1 MSPQPLARAP
11 NTDQNRQTEA
21 PATVNPESFRLPL
34 AYYRSQTRYPQLSDA
49 DWPLPAQLD
58 EIIEALGGGQQ
69 DPRFDTAARALDV
82 TPDELREASRFF
94 VRQVLFA
101 PKGDFYRVL
110 GVDPGAGAEQIKQH
124 HRLLMR
130 IFHPDRRHAH
140 EWERH
145 FANRINEA
153 WTTLRDPKM
162 RRSYDRK
169 LGPRRIRPHTA
180 NAQAEAARTRARGFE
195 QPRDSHDLS
204 PKPGEILYRSRLWNR
219 KPSAIIWSAI
229 LLIAVSAAG
238 LAIFTSRQGVLSWQ
252 AGDEQPVSA
261 NLAGVGSTP
270 PTATGAIDLAQRQ
283 DDLDE
288 TGPDA
293 VATEPTP
300 KLLQK
305 SSPAGSVKA
314 GLETHDS
321 QPAELA
327 TTRHDEEQET
337 VVPDQTGEATP
348 DRIDVGID
356 RMIARVESPVVP
368 AETPPYRTNVE
379 SPATPA
385 EVRPPEVAS
394 DSPAREATPPSPAQP
409 SEASAAAV
417 TQSSAQPSATAML
430 IPRIVE
436 AVASPKPSKPTT
448 KPAPVPPFD
457 KEMTTVARQEPSPA
471 PAETGGDAEQTISR
485 SPASQA
491 GRPEQTAGGAAA
503 PSTTSTLADDY
514 GDISKLE
521 LNMLLARFL
530 AAYENGDLKRFT
542 RVFSRDVSLND
553 GQGYRALRKEY
564 KALFS
569 NTEARRMVLN
579 DISWT
584 PLDDTHLMGSAR
596 TDIELW
602 PANGTQSEHF
612 AGKIFLLVEKQDDT
626 LQILRFKH
634 QTTSQ
639 P

>member
-1 MSPQPLARAP
+1 M
-11 NTDQNRQTEA
+11 
-21 PATVNPESFRLPL
+21 NPESFRLPL

-49 DWPLPAQLD
+49 DWPLPEQLG
-58 EIIEALGGGQQ
+58 EVIEALGGGQQ

-82 TPDELREASRFF
+82 TPEELREASRFF

-110 GVDPGAGAEQIKQH
+110 GVDPSAGAEQIKQH

-130 IFHPDRRHAH
+130 IFQPDRRHAH

-145 FANRINEA
+145 FANRIHEA

-180 NAQAEAARTRARGFE
+180 NAQAEAARTRARDFG
-195 QPRDSHDLS
+195 QPRDSHDHS
-204 PKPGEILYRSRLWNR
+204 PKPGEILYRSRLWIR

-252 AGDEQPVSA
+252 AGDQQPVSA

-300 KLLQK
+300 KLLK

-314 GLETHDS
+314 GLETDDS

-327 TTRHDEEQET
+327 TIRHDEEQET
-337 VVPDQTGEATP
+337 VVPDQTREATP
-348 DRIDVGID
+348 DRIDIGID

-409 SEASAAAV
+409 SKASAAAV

-430 IPRIVE
+430 
-436 AVASPKPSKPTT
+436 K
-448 KPAPVPPFD
+448 
-457 KEMTTVARQEPSPA
+457 PSPA
-471 PAETGGDAEQTISR
+471 PAEADGDTEQTISR
-485 SPASQA
+485 SPATQA

-503 PSTTSTLADDY
+503 LSTTSTLADDY

-553 GQGYRALRKEY
+553 GEGYRALLKAY
-564 KALFS
+564 KSLFR

-579 DISWT
+579 DISWI
-584 PLDDTHLMGSAR
+584 PLDDTHLKGWAR

-602 PANGTQSEHF
+602 PTGQEGSELF
-612 AGKIFLLVEKQDDT
+612 TGNIVLVVEKKSDK
-626 LQILRFKH
+626 LQITRFDH
-634 QTTSQ
+634 HMTSQ